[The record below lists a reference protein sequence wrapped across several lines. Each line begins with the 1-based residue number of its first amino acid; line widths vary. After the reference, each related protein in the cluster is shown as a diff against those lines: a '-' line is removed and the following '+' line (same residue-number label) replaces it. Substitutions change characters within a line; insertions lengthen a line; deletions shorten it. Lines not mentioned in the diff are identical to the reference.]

1 MYKEQ
6 LNTIFGMLKSPNQSL
21 HEICGNEDQYLVSS
35 VIILIFASVFSI
47 NMASGPLDDT
57 IPSVNQFGIWFSD
70 EPIYW
75 ITDGLLGLL
84 GSIVLIVII
93 FVLGKKFGGIDNFK
107 KIFAVVSH
115 ASLPVVIGSVV
126 IFAIFFALSST
137 MSDSV
142 DETYSEF
149 QYFGMVSYFG
159 VLVPLAI
166 WSLII
171 SIKALKIA
179 NSFGTGKAFG
189 ILLLATVISYVVWIP
204 LNWLQP

>member
-1 MYKEQ
+1 MYKER

-21 HEICGNEDQYLVSS
+21 HEICNNEDQYLVSS

-47 NMASGPLDDT
+47 NMANGPLDDT
-57 IPSVNQFGIWFSD
+57 IPSVSQFGIWFSD

-75 ITDGLLGLL
+75 ISDGLLGLL
-84 GSIVLIVII
+84 GSIILIAII
-93 FVLGKKFGGIDNFK
+93 FVMGKKFGGIGNFK
-107 KIFAVVSH
+107 KIFTVISH

-126 IFAIFFALSST
+126 IFAMFFVLSST
-137 MSDSV
+137 MSDSI
-142 DETYSEF
+142 DETDSEF

-179 NSFGTGKAFG
+179 NGFGTGKAFG